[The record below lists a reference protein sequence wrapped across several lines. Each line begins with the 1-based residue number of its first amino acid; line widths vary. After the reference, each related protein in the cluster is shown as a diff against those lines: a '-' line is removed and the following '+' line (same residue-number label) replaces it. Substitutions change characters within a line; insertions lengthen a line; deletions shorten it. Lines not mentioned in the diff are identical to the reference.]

1 MFFVYLGKRVKYV
14 NFIRA
19 FGEPKKTRNCLFEG
33 ATLFFFWIGVIW
45 LKTRIPPW
53 FFRKFHPLFFVAE
66 DYCCPPEA
74 FCSSKKSHPFFLPI
88 SHIIPSGGW
97 LIHFG
102 GGGFFWGQP
111 WIWILASHKSSRFG
125 HLASWMFVPAG
136 LATCFNG
143 ATRRYLELCALP
155 KHLRLRTTST
165 TLLKKPETVM
175 FQKKAPWSWENFINY
190 PCYPKNW
197 Q

>member
-1 MFFVYLGKRVKYV
+1 MNLTKAKFLTGNISCVFSLDVFCLSWEKVKYV

-19 FGEPKKTRNCLFEG
+19 FGEPKKHAIVYLKEPPF
-33 ATLFFFWIGVIW
+33 FFFWIGVIW

-102 GGGFFWGQP
+102 GGGDFFGANHEFESLLH
-111 WIWILASHKSSRFG
+111 ISH
-125 HLASWMFVPAG
+125 PG
-136 LATCFNG
+136 LATLRHGCLFPQ
-143 ATRRYLELCALP
+143 ALQP
-155 KHLRLRTTST
+155 AST
-165 TLLKKPETVM
+165 VQQGGT
-175 FQKKAPWSWENFINY
+175 WNFV
-190 PCYPKNW
+190 PCQNIYGWGLHQLPF
-197 Q
+197 